1 MEKVETGR
9 KNEKIILAIV
19 IVAIILISQI
29 AIILVNAGVF
39 NNYGEKFISLLTE
52 KQYFCSM
59 MKKNLDNFSGD
70 GEKKYKFSLQNS
82 TLTKV
87 QKFLGVSK
95 YKLLN
100 GNAEVEGTVVTED
113 KNYDVKMS
121 LNNSVN
127 SEIIQNGNKLA
138 VSMPKLYKKYIVV
151 ENANMERDIKKI
163 LDITSDENSKQ
174 QISRIKKKYE
184 KLLASSIK
192 DDIETEKDKNI
203 ELNGNSYSTTKYELD
218 LDSKKLTEITKK
230 LLKELKDDEET
241 LNFISKKIN
250 GCNKLKS
257 EYANMKLEGNI
268 TSEDIKKEIENIS
281 NNLKIDENIELE
293 IKAYEYQKENIRTE
307 LELKQKDS
315 EYSFILETQPTNEKQ
330 TSTLTI
336 KKGNET
342 LHIQYDGTLEKELYN
357 GNVTLN
363 KNSALGKMNITMYK
377 TPTRSVRK
385 IDELSRIEIANASDE
400 EIKAL
405 REEIKNNLKVTPK
418 DNIGK
423 FEIKKPA
430 TSGDEIVNA
439 ELAYKRINPI
449 MTKDEVIRIL
459 GKPNK
464 TVSGENETEE
474 YLSWYQSEKTKLIS
488 VKVEGIKLYEVINDI
503 AQDSKYNQEIYKSIS
518 GDIDDLNKLANQIR
532 SGDTKEN
539 VIKIL
544 GDKNVEVLKSNLGYK
559 EYIWY
564 DKNGKSEKIKFD
576 ENDKVLKYKMKT
588 LP

>member
-39 NNYGEKFISLLTE
+39 NNYEEKFISLLTE

-100 GNAEVEGTVVTED
+100 GSVEVEGTVVTED

-281 NNLKIDENIELE
+281 NNLKIDENFELE
-293 IKAYEYQKENIRTE
+293 IKAYEYQKENVRTE

-315 EYSFILETQPTNEKQ
+315 EYSFVLETEPTNEKQ

-336 KKGNET
+336 KKGKET

-385 IDELSRIEIANASDE
+385 IDELSTIEIATASDE
-400 EIKAL
+400 GIKAL

-518 GDIDDLNKLANQIR
+518 GDIEDLNKLVNQIR

-576 ENDKVLKYKMKT
+576 ENDKVLK
-588 LP
+588 

>member
-1 MEKVETGR
+1 MEKVERGR

-52 KQYFCSM
+52 KQYFCSI

-100 GNAEVEGTVVTED
+100 GSVEVEGTVVTED

-268 TSEDIKKEIENIS
+268 TSEDIRKEIENIS
-281 NNLKIDENIELE
+281 NNLKIDESVELE
-293 IKAYEYQKENIRTE
+293 IRAYEYQKENVRTE

-315 EYSFILETQPTNEKQ
+315 EYSFVLETEPTNEKQ

-449 MTKDEVIRIL
+449 MTKDEAIRIL

-518 GDIDDLNKLANQIR
+518 GDIEDLNKLVNQIR

-576 ENDKVLKYKMKT
+576 ENDKVLK
-588 LP
+588 

>member
-544 GDKNVEVLKSNLGYK
+544 GDKNVEALKSNLGYK

-576 ENDKVLKYKMKT
+576 ENDKVLK
-588 LP
+588 

>member
-1 MEKVETGR
+1 MEKVERGR

-52 KQYFCSM
+52 KQYFCSI

-87 QKFLGVSK
+87 QKFLGASK

-100 GNAEVEGTVVTED
+100 GSVEVEGTVVTED

-268 TSEDIKKEIENIS
+268 TSEDIRKEIENIS
-281 NNLKIDENIELE
+281 NNLKIDESVELE
-293 IKAYEYQKENIRTE
+293 IRAYEYQKENVRTE

-315 EYSFILETQPTNEKQ
+315 EYSFVLETEPTNEKQ

-518 GDIDDLNKLANQIR
+518 GDIEDLNKLVNQIR

-576 ENDKVLKYKMKT
+576 ENDKVLK
-588 LP
+588 

>member
-100 GNAEVEGTVVTED
+100 GSVEVEGTVVTED

-151 ENANMERDIKKI
+151 KNANMERDIKKI

-268 TSEDIKKEIENIS
+268 TSEDIKKEIENVS

-307 LELKQKDS
+307 LEIKQKDS

-336 KKGNET
+336 KKGKET

-385 IDELSRIEIANASDE
+385 IDELSKIEIANASDE

-518 GDIDDLNKLANQIR
+518 GDIEDLNKLVNQIR

-576 ENDKVLKYKMKT
+576 ENDKVLK
-588 LP
+588 

>member
-1 MEKVETGR
+1 MEKVERGR

-29 AIILVNAGVF
+29 AIILVNAGIF
-39 NNYGEKFISLLTE
+39 NNNGEKFISLLTE
-52 KQYFCSM
+52 KQYLCSM
-59 MKKNLDNFSGD
+59 VKKNLDNFSGD

-87 QKFLGVSK
+87 QKFLGISK

-100 GNAEVEGTVVTED
+100 GSVEVEGTVVTED

-192 DDIETEKDKNI
+192 DDIEIEKDKNI

-230 LLKELKDDEET
+230 LLKELKDDGET
-241 LNFISKKIN
+241 LDFVSKKIN
-250 GCNKLKS
+250 ECNKLKS
-257 EYANMKLEGNI
+257 EYANMKTEENI
-268 TSEDIKKEIENIS
+268 TTEDIRKEIENIS
-281 NNLKIDENIELE
+281 NNIKIDENIELE
-293 IKAYEYQKENIRTE
+293 IKAYEYQKENIKTE

-336 KKGNET
+336 KKGKET
-342 LHIQYDGTLEKELYN
+342 LQIQYDGTLEKELYN

-377 TPTRSVRK
+377 TPTRNVRK
-385 IDELSRIEIANASDE
+385 IDELSSIEIATASDE

-423 FEIKKPA
+423 FEIKKPT
-430 TSGDEIVNA
+430 TSGDEIANA

-464 TVSGENETEE
+464 MASGENETEE
-474 YLSWYQSEKTKLIS
+474 YLSWYQGEKTKLIS

-503 AQDSKYNQEIYKSIS
+503 AQDSKYNQEIYKSLS
-518 GDIDDLNKLANQIR
+518 GDVEDLSKLVNQIQ

-544 GDKNVEVLKSNLGYK
+544 GDKNLEVLKSNLGYK

-576 ENDKVLKYKMKT
+576 ENDKVLK
-588 LP
+588 

>member
-100 GNAEVEGTVVTED
+100 GSVEVEGTVVTED

-315 EYSFILETQPTNEKQ
+315 EYSFVLETEPTNEKQ

-336 KKGNET
+336 KKGKET

-518 GDIDDLNKLANQIR
+518 GDIEDLNKLVNQIR

-576 ENDKVLKYKMKT
+576 ENDKVLK
-588 LP
+588 

>member
-1 MEKVETGR
+1 MEKVERGR

-29 AIILVNAGVF
+29 AIILVNAGIF
-39 NNYGEKFISLLTE
+39 NNNGEKFISLLTE
-52 KQYFCSM
+52 KQYLCSM
-59 MKKNLDNFSGD
+59 VKKNLDNFSGD

-87 QKFLGVSK
+87 QKFLGISK

-100 GNAEVEGTVVTED
+100 GNIEIEGTVVTED

-192 DDIETEKDKNI
+192 DDIEIEKDKNI

-230 LLKELKDDEET
+230 LLKELKDDGET
-241 LNFISKKIN
+241 LDFVSKKIN
-250 GCNKLKS
+250 ECNKLKS
-257 EYANMKLEGNI
+257 EYANMETEGNI
-268 TSEDIKKEIENIS
+268 TTEDIRKEIENIS
-281 NNLKIDENIELE
+281 NNIKIDENIELE
-293 IKAYEYQKENIRTE
+293 IKAYEYQKENIKTE
-307 LELKQKDS
+307 LELKHKDS

-336 KKGNET
+336 KKGKET
-342 LHIQYDGTLEKELYN
+342 LQIQYDGTLEKELYN

-385 IDELSRIEIANASDE
+385 IDELSTIEIANASDE

-405 REEIKNNLKVTPK
+405 RDEIKNNLKVTPK

-423 FEIKKPA
+423 FEIKKPT
-430 TSGDEIVNA
+430 TSGDEIANA

-464 TVSGENETEE
+464 TASGENETEE
-474 YLSWYQSEKTKLIS
+474 YLSWYQGEKTKLIS

-503 AQDSKYNQEIYKSIS
+503 AQDSKYNQEIYKSLS
-518 GDIDDLNKLANQIR
+518 GDVEDLSKLVNQIQ

-544 GDKNVEVLKSNLGYK
+544 GDKNLEVLKSNLGYK

-576 ENDKVLKYKMKT
+576 ENDKVLK
-588 LP
+588 

>member
-518 GDIDDLNKLANQIR
+518 GDIDDLNKLVNQIR

-544 GDKNVEVLKSNLGYK
+544 GDKNVEALKSNLGYK

-576 ENDKVLKYKMKT
+576 ENDKVLK
-588 LP
+588 

>member
-1 MEKVETGR
+1 MEKVERGR

-29 AIILVNAGVF
+29 AIILVNAGIF
-39 NNYGEKFISLLTE
+39 NNNGEKFISLLTE
-52 KQYFCSM
+52 KQYLCSM
-59 MKKNLDNFSGD
+59 VKKNLDNFSGD

-87 QKFLGVSK
+87 QKFLGISK

-100 GNAEVEGTVVTED
+100 GNIEIEGTVVTED
-113 KNYDVKMS
+113 ENYDVKMS

-192 DDIETEKDKNI
+192 DDIEIEKDKNI
-203 ELNGNSYSTTKYELD
+203 ELNGNSYSTTKYELG
-218 LDSKKLTEITKK
+218 LDSKKITEITKK
-230 LLKELKDDEET
+230 LLKELKDDGET
-241 LNFISKKIN
+241 LDFVSKKIN
-250 GCNKLKS
+250 ECNKLKS
-257 EYANMKLEGNI
+257 EYANMKTEENI
-268 TSEDIKKEIENIS
+268 TTEDIRKEIENIS
-281 NNLKIDENIELE
+281 NNIKIDENIELE
-293 IKAYEYQKENIRTE
+293 IKAYEYQKENIKTE

-336 KKGNET
+336 KKGKET

-377 TPTRSVRK
+377 TPTRNVRK
-385 IDELSRIEIANASDE
+385 IDELSSIEIATASDE

-423 FEIKKPA
+423 FEIKKPT
-430 TSGDEIVNA
+430 TSGDEIANA

-464 TVSGENETEE
+464 MASGENETEE
-474 YLSWYQSEKTKLIS
+474 YLSWYQGEKTKLIS

-503 AQDSKYNQEIYKSIS
+503 AQDSKYNQEIYKSLS
-518 GDIDDLNKLANQIR
+518 GDVEDLNKLVNQIQ

-544 GDKNVEVLKSNLGYK
+544 GDKNLEVLKSNLGYK

-576 ENDKVLKYKMKT
+576 ENDKVLK
-588 LP
+588 

>member
-385 IDELSRIEIANASDE
+385 IDELSTIEIANASDE

-488 VKVEGIKLYEVINDI
+488 VHVEGIKLYEVINDI

-518 GDIDDLNKLANQIR
+518 GDIEDLNELVNQIR

-576 ENDKVLKYKMKT
+576 ENDKVLK
-588 LP
+588 

>member
-29 AIILVNAGVF
+29 AIILANAGVF
-39 NNYGEKFISLLTE
+39 NNNGEKLISLLTE
-52 KQYFCSM
+52 KQYLCSM
-59 MKKNLDNFSGD
+59 VKKNLDNFSGD

-87 QKFLGVSK
+87 QNFLGVGK

-100 GNAEVEGTVVTED
+100 GNVEIEGTVVTED

-127 SEIIQNGNKLA
+127 SEIIQNGSKLA
-138 VSMPKLYKKYIVV
+138 VSVPKLYKKYIVV
-151 ENANMERDIKKI
+151 ENANMEREIKKI

-192 DDIETEKDKNI
+192 DDIETEKDESI
-203 ELNGNSYSTTKYELD
+203 ELNGNSYSTTKYEMD
-218 LDSKKLTEITKK
+218 LDNKKMTEIIKK

-241 LNFISKKIN
+241 LDFVSKKIN
-250 GCNKLKS
+250 ECNKLKS
-257 EYANMKLEGNI
+257 EYANMKSEENI
-268 TSEDIKKEIENIS
+268 TSEDIRKEIENIG
-281 NNLKIDENIELE
+281 NNLKIDENIELK

-315 EYSFILETQPTNEKQ
+315 EYSFVLETEPTNEKQ

-336 KKGNET
+336 KKENET
-342 LHIQYDGTLEKELYN
+342 LQIQYDGTLEKELYN

-385 IDELSRIEIANASDE
+385 IDELSTIEIANASDE

-405 REEIKNNLKVTPK
+405 RDEIKNNLKVTPK

-423 FEIKKPA
+423 FEIKKPT
-430 TSGDEIVNA
+430 TSGDEIANA

-459 GKPNK
+459 GNPNK
-464 TVSGENETEE
+464 TASGENETEE
-474 YLSWYQSEKTKLIS
+474 YLSWYQDEKTKLIS

-518 GDIDDLNKLANQIR
+518 GDIEDLSKLVNQIQ

-544 GDKNVEVLKSNLGYK
+544 GDKNLEVLKSNLGYK

-576 ENDKVLKYKMKT
+576 ENDKVLK
-588 LP
+588 

>member
-29 AIILVNAGVF
+29 AIILANAGVF
-39 NNYGEKFISLLTE
+39 NNKGEKLISLLTE
-52 KQYFCSM
+52 KQYLCSM
-59 MKKNLDNFSGD
+59 VKKNLDNFSGD

-87 QKFLGVSK
+87 QKFLGISK

-100 GNAEVEGTVVTED
+100 GSVEVEGTVVTED

-192 DDIETEKDKNI
+192 DDIEIEKDKNI

-230 LLKELKDDEET
+230 LLKELKDDGET
-241 LNFISKKIN
+241 LDFVSKKIN
-250 GCNKLKS
+250 ECNKLKS
-257 EYANMKLEGNI
+257 EYANMETEENI
-268 TSEDIKKEIENIS
+268 TTEDIRKEIENIS
-281 NNLKIDENIELE
+281 NNIKIDENIELK
-293 IKAYEYQKENIRTE
+293 IKAYEYQKENIKTE

-336 KKGNET
+336 KKGKET
-342 LHIQYDGTLEKELYN
+342 LQIQYDGTLEKELYS

-363 KNSALGKMNITMYK
+363 KNSALWKMNITMYK

-385 IDELSRIEIANASDE
+385 INELSTIEIANASDE

-423 FEIKKPA
+423 FEIKKPT
-430 TSGDEIVNA
+430 TSGDEIANA

-459 GKPNK
+459 GNPNK
-464 TVSGENETEE
+464 TASGENETEE
-474 YLSWYQSEKTKLIS
+474 YLSWYQGEKTKLIS

-503 AQDSKYNQEIYKSIS
+503 AQDSKYNQEIYKSLS
-518 GDIDDLNKLANQIR
+518 GDIEDLSKLVNQIQ

-544 GDKNVEVLKSNLGYK
+544 GDKNIEVLKSNLGYK

-576 ENDKVLKYKMKT
+576 ENDKVLK
-588 LP
+588 

>member
-100 GNAEVEGTVVTED
+100 GSVEVEGTVVTED

-518 GDIDDLNKLANQIR
+518 GDIEDLNKLANQIR

-576 ENDKVLKYKMKT
+576 ENDKVLK
-588 LP
+588 

>member
-1 MEKVETGR
+1 MEKVERGR

-19 IVAIILISQI
+19 IVTIILISQI
-29 AIILVNAGVF
+29 AIILVNAGIF
-39 NNYGEKFISLLTE
+39 NNNGEKFISLLTE
-52 KQYFCSM
+52 KQYLCSM
-59 MKKNLDNFSGD
+59 VKKNLDNFSGD

-87 QKFLGVSK
+87 QKFLGISK

-100 GNAEVEGTVVTED
+100 GSVEVEGTVVTED

-192 DDIETEKDKNI
+192 DDIEIEKDKNI

-230 LLKELKDDEET
+230 LLKELKDDGET
-241 LNFISKKIN
+241 LDFVSKKIN
-250 GCNKLKS
+250 ECNKLKS
-257 EYANMKLEGNI
+257 EYANMETEENI
-268 TSEDIKKEIENIS
+268 TTEDIRKEIENIS
-281 NNLKIDENIELE
+281 NNLKIDENIELK
-293 IKAYEYQKENIRTE
+293 IKAYEYQKENIKTE

-315 EYSFILETQPTNEKQ
+315 EYSFILETEPTSEKQ

-336 KKGNET
+336 KKGKET
-342 LHIQYDGTLEKELYN
+342 LQIQYDGTLEKELYN

-363 KNSALGKMNITMYK
+363 KNSALWKMNITMYK

-385 IDELSRIEIANASDE
+385 INELSTIEIANASDE

-405 REEIKNNLKVTPK
+405 QEEIKNNLKVTPK

-423 FEIKKPA
+423 FEIKKPT
-430 TSGDEIVNA
+430 TSGDEIANA

-459 GKPNK
+459 GNPNK
-464 TVSGENETEE
+464 TASGENETEE
-474 YLSWYQSEKTKLIS
+474 YLSWYQGEKTKLIS

-503 AQDSKYNQEIYKSIS
+503 AQDSKYNQEIYKSLS
-518 GDIDDLNKLANQIR
+518 GDIEDLSKLVNQIQ

-544 GDKNVEVLKSNLGYK
+544 GDKNIEVLKSNLGYK

-576 ENDKVLKYKMKT
+576 ENDKVLK
-588 LP
+588 

>member
-39 NNYGEKFISLLTE
+39 NNSGEKFISLLTE

-82 TLTKV
+82 MLTKV

-218 LDSKKLTEITKK
+218 LDSKKLTEIIKK

-241 LNFISKKIN
+241 LGFVSKKIN
-250 GCNKLKS
+250 ECNKLKS
-257 EYANMKLEGNI
+257 EYANMKSKGNI
-268 TSEDIKKEIENIS
+268 TSEDIRKEIENIS
-281 NNLKIDENIELE
+281 NNLKIDESVELE
-293 IKAYEYQKENIRTE
+293 IRAYEYQKENVRTE

-315 EYSFILETQPTNEKQ
+315 KYSFVLETEPTNEKQ

-518 GDIDDLNKLANQIR
+518 GDIEDLNKLVNQIR

-576 ENDKVLKYKMKT
+576 ENDKVLK
-588 LP
+588 

>member
-100 GNAEVEGTVVTED
+100 GSVEVEGTVVTED

-268 TSEDIKKEIENIS
+268 TSEDIRKEIENIS
-281 NNLKIDENIELE
+281 NNLKTDESVELE
-293 IKAYEYQKENIRTE
+293 IKAYEYQKENVRTE

-315 EYSFILETQPTNEKQ
+315 EYSFVLETEPTNEKQ

-518 GDIDDLNKLANQIR
+518 GDIEDLNKLVNQIR

-576 ENDKVLKYKMKT
+576 ENDKVLK
-588 LP
+588 

>member
-87 QKFLGVSK
+87 QNFLGVSK

-100 GNAEVEGTVVTED
+100 GSVEVEGTVVTED

-257 EYANMKLEGNI
+257 EYSNMKLEGNI

-518 GDIDDLNKLANQIR
+518 GDIEDLNELVNQIR

-576 ENDKVLKYKMKT
+576 ENDKVLK
-588 LP
+588 

>member
-1 MEKVETGR
+1 M
-9 KNEKIILAIV
+9 
-19 IVAIILISQI
+19 
-29 AIILVNAGVF
+29 
-39 NNYGEKFISLLTE
+39 
-52 KQYFCSM
+52 
-59 MKKNLDNFSGD
+59 
-70 GEKKYKFSLQNS
+70 
-82 TLTKV
+82 

-100 GNAEVEGTVVTED
+100 GSVEVEGTVVTED

-268 TSEDIKKEIENIS
+268 TSEDIRKEIENIS
-281 NNLKIDENIELE
+281 NNLKIDESVELE

-518 GDIDDLNKLANQIR
+518 GDIEDLNKLVNQIR

-576 ENDKVLKYKMKT
+576 ENDKVLK
-588 LP
+588 

>member
-87 QKFLGVSK
+87 QNFLGVSK

-100 GNAEVEGTVVTED
+100 GSVEVEGTVVTED

-257 EYANMKLEGNI
+257 EYSNMKLEGNI

-315 EYSFILETQPTNEKQ
+315 EYSFILETQPTSEKQ

-336 KKGNET
+336 KKGKET
-342 LHIQYDGTLEKELYN
+342 LQIQYDGTLEKELYN

-518 GDIDDLNKLANQIR
+518 GDIEDLNELVNQIR

-576 ENDKVLKYKMKT
+576 ENDKVLK
-588 LP
+588 

>member
-29 AIILVNAGVF
+29 AIILANAGVF
-39 NNYGEKFISLLTE
+39 NNNGEKLISLLTE
-52 KQYFCSM
+52 KQYLCSM
-59 MKKNLDNFSGD
+59 VKKNLDNFSGD

-87 QKFLGVSK
+87 QKFLGISK

-100 GNAEVEGTVVTED
+100 GNIEIEGTVVTED

-192 DDIETEKDKNI
+192 DDIEIEKDKNI

-230 LLKELKDDEET
+230 LLKELKDDGET
-241 LNFISKKIN
+241 LDFVSKKIN
-250 GCNKLKS
+250 ECNKLKS
-257 EYANMKLEGNI
+257 EYANMKTEENI
-268 TSEDIKKEIENIS
+268 TTEDIRKEIENIS
-281 NNLKIDENIELE
+281 NNIKIDENIELE
-293 IKAYEYQKENIRTE
+293 IKAYEYQKENIKTE

-336 KKGNET
+336 KKGKET
-342 LHIQYDGTLEKELYN
+342 LQIQYDGTLEKELYN

-377 TPTRSVRK
+377 TPTRNVRK
-385 IDELSRIEIANASDE
+385 IDELSSIEIATASDE

-423 FEIKKPA
+423 FEIKKPT
-430 TSGDEIVNA
+430 TSGDEIANA

-464 TVSGENETEE
+464 MASGENETEE
-474 YLSWYQSEKTKLIS
+474 YLSWYQGEKTKLIS

-503 AQDSKYNQEIYKSIS
+503 AQDSKYNQEIYKSLS
-518 GDIDDLNKLANQIR
+518 GDVEDLSKLVNQIQ

-544 GDKNVEVLKSNLGYK
+544 GDKNLEVLKSNLGYK

-576 ENDKVLKYKMKT
+576 ENDKVLK
-588 LP
+588 

>member
-1 MEKVETGR
+1 MEKVERGR

-29 AIILVNAGVF
+29 AIILVNAGIF
-39 NNYGEKFISLLTE
+39 NNNGEKFISLLTE
-52 KQYFCSM
+52 KQYLCSM
-59 MKKNLDNFSGD
+59 VKKNLDNFSGD
-70 GEKKYKFSLQNS
+70 GEKKYKFSIQNS

-87 QKFLGVSK
+87 QKFLGISK

-100 GNAEVEGTVVTED
+100 GSVEVEGTVVTED

-192 DDIETEKDKNI
+192 DDIEIEKDKNI

-230 LLKELKDDEET
+230 LLKELKDDGEA
-241 LNFISKKIN
+241 LDFVSKKIN
-250 GCNKLKS
+250 ECNKLKS
-257 EYANMKLEGNI
+257 EYANMETEENI
-268 TSEDIKKEIENIS
+268 TTEDIRKEIENIS
-281 NNLKIDENIELE
+281 NNIKIDENIELE
-293 IKAYEYQKENIRTE
+293 IKAYEYQKENIKTE

-423 FEIKKPA
+423 FEIKKPT
-430 TSGDEIVNA
+430 TSGDEIANA

-459 GKPNK
+459 GNPNK
-464 TVSGENETEE
+464 TASGENETEE
-474 YLSWYQSEKTKLIS
+474 YLSWYQGEKTKLIS

-503 AQDSKYNQEIYKSIS
+503 AQDSKYNQEIYKSLS
-518 GDIDDLNKLANQIR
+518 GDIEDLSKLVNQIQ

-544 GDKNVEVLKSNLGYK
+544 GDKNIEVLKSNLGYK

-576 ENDKVLKYKMKT
+576 ENDKVLK
-588 LP
+588 

>member
-1 MEKVETGR
+1 MGKVETGR

-29 AIILVNAGVF
+29 AIILANAGVF
-39 NNYGEKFISLLTE
+39 NNNGEKFISLLTE
-52 KQYFCSM
+52 KQYLCSM
-59 MKKNLDNFSGD
+59 AKKNLDNFSGD

-87 QKFLGVSK
+87 QNFLGVGK

-100 GNAEVEGTVVTED
+100 GNVEVEGTVVTED

-138 VSMPKLYKKYIVV
+138 VSIPKLYKKYIVV

-163 LDITSDENSKQ
+163 FDITSDENSKQ
-174 QISRIKKKYE
+174 QISRIKKKYA

-203 ELNGNSYSTTKYELD
+203 ELNGNSYSTTKYELS
-218 LDSKKLTEITKK
+218 LNSKKITEIIKK

-241 LNFISKKIN
+241 LDFISKKIN
-250 GCNKLKS
+250 ECNKLKS
-257 EYANMKLEGNI
+257 EYANMKSEGDI
-268 TSEDIKKEIENIS
+268 TSEDIRKEIENIS
-281 NNLKIDENIELE
+281 NNLKIDESVELE
-293 IKAYEYQKENIRTE
+293 IKTYEYQKENVRTE

-315 EYSFILETQPTNEKQ
+315 EYSFVLETEPTNEKQ

-336 KKGNET
+336 KKGKET
-342 LHIQYDGTLEKELYN
+342 LQIQYDGTLEKELYN
-357 GNVTLN
+357 GNVTL
-363 KNSALGKMNITMYK
+363 KSNSTLGKMNITMYK

-385 IDELSRIEIANASDE
+385 IDELSKIEIVTASDE

-430 TSGDEIVNA
+430 TSGDEIANA

-459 GKPNK
+459 GNPNK
-464 TVSGENETEE
+464 TASGENETEE
-474 YLSWYQSEKTKLIS
+474 YLSWYQGEKTKLIS

-518 GDIDDLNKLANQIR
+518 GDIEDLSKLVNRIQ

-564 DKNGKSEKIKFD
+564 DRNGKSEKIKFD
-576 ENDKVLKYKMKT
+576 ENDKVLK
-588 LP
+588 

>member
-29 AIILVNAGVF
+29 AIILANAGVF
-39 NNYGEKFISLLTE
+39 NNKGEKLISLLTE
-52 KQYFCSM
+52 KQYLCSM
-59 MKKNLDNFSGD
+59 VKKNLDNFSGD
-70 GEKKYKFSLQNS
+70 GEKKYKFSIQNS

-87 QKFLGVSK
+87 QKFLGISK

-100 GNAEVEGTVVTED
+100 GSVEVEGTVVTED

-192 DDIETEKDKNI
+192 DDIEIEKDKNI

-230 LLKELKDDEET
+230 LLKELKDDGET
-241 LNFISKKIN
+241 LDFVSKKIN
-250 GCNKLKS
+250 ECNKLKS
-257 EYANMKLEGNI
+257 EYANMETEENI
-268 TSEDIKKEIENIS
+268 TSEDIRKEIENIN
-281 NNLKIDENIELE
+281 NNLKIDENIELK
-293 IKAYEYQKENIRTE
+293 IKAYEYQKENIKTE

-336 KKGNET
+336 KKGKET
-342 LHIQYDGTLEKELYN
+342 LQIQYDGTLEKELYN

-385 IDELSRIEIANASDE
+385 IDELSTIEIANASDE

-423 FEIKKPA
+423 FEIKKPT
-430 TSGDEIVNA
+430 TSGDEIANA

-464 TVSGENETEE
+464 MASGENETEE

-518 GDIDDLNKLANQIR
+518 GDIEDLSKLVNQIQ

-544 GDKNVEVLKSNLGYK
+544 GDKNLEVLKSNLGYK

-576 ENDKVLKYKMKT
+576 ENEKVLK
-588 LP
+588 

>member
-1 MEKVETGR
+1 MEKVERGR

-19 IVAIILISQI
+19 IIAIILISQI
-29 AIILVNAGVF
+29 AIILVNAGIF
-39 NNYGEKFISLLTE
+39 NNNGEKFISLLTE
-52 KQYFCSM
+52 KQYLCSM
-59 MKKNLDNFSGD
+59 VKKNLDNFSGD

-87 QKFLGVSK
+87 QNFLGVGK

-100 GNAEVEGTVVTED
+100 GNVEIEGTVVTED

-138 VSMPKLYKKYIVV
+138 VSMPKLYKKYLVV

-192 DDIETEKDKNI
+192 DDIEIEKDKNI

-230 LLKELKDDEET
+230 LLKELKDDGET
-241 LNFISKKIN
+241 LDFVSKKIN
-250 GCNKLKS
+250 ECNKLKS
-257 EYANMKLEGNI
+257 EYANMESEENI
-268 TSEDIKKEIENIS
+268 TTEDIRKEIENIN
-281 NNLKIDENIELE
+281 NNLKIDENIELK
-293 IKAYEYQKENIRTE
+293 IKAYEYQKENIKTE

-315 EYSFILETQPTNEKQ
+315 EYSFILETEPTSEKQ

-336 KKGNET
+336 KKGKET
-342 LHIQYDGTLEKELYN
+342 LQIQYDGTLEKELYN

-385 IDELSRIEIANASDE
+385 IDELSTIEIVNASDE

-423 FEIKKPA
+423 FEIKKPT
-430 TSGDEIVNA
+430 TSGDEIANA

-459 GKPNK
+459 GNPNK
-464 TVSGENETEE
+464 TASGENETEE
-474 YLSWYQSEKTKLIS
+474 YLSWYQGEKTKLIS

-503 AQDSKYNQEIYKSIS
+503 VQDSKYNQEIYKSLS
-518 GDIDDLNKLANQIR
+518 GDVEDLSKLVNQIQ

-544 GDKNVEVLKSNLGYK
+544 GDKNLEVLKSNLGYK

-576 ENDKVLKYKMKT
+576 ENDKVLK
-588 LP
+588 

>member
-1 MEKVETGR
+1 MEKVERGR

-29 AIILVNAGVF
+29 AIILVNAGIF
-39 NNYGEKFISLLTE
+39 NNNGEKFISLLTE

-59 MKKNLDNFSGD
+59 VKKNLDNFSGD

-87 QKFLGVSK
+87 QKFLGISK

-100 GNAEVEGTVVTED
+100 GNIEIEGTVVTED

-192 DDIETEKDKNI
+192 DDIEIEKDKNI

-218 LDSKKLTEITKK
+218 LDSKKLTEIIKK
-230 LLKELKDDEET
+230 LLKELKDDGET
-241 LNFISKKIN
+241 LDFVSKKIN
-250 GCNKLKS
+250 ECNKLKS
-257 EYANMKLEGNI
+257 EYANMKTEENI
-268 TSEDIKKEIENIS
+268 TTEDIRKEIENIS
-281 NNLKIDENIELE
+281 NNIKIDENIELE
-293 IKAYEYQKENIRTE
+293 IKAYEYQKENIKTE

-336 KKGNET
+336 KKDKET
-342 LHIQYDGTLEKELYN
+342 LQIQYDGTLEKELYN

-377 TPTRSVRK
+377 TPTRNVRK
-385 IDELSRIEIANASDE
+385 IDELSSIEIATASDE

-423 FEIKKPA
+423 FEIKKPT
-430 TSGDEIVNA
+430 TSGDEIANA

-464 TVSGENETEE
+464 MASGENETEE
-474 YLSWYQSEKTKLIS
+474 YLSWYQGEKTKLIS

-503 AQDSKYNQEIYKSIS
+503 AQDSKYNQEIYKSLS
-518 GDIDDLNKLANQIR
+518 GDVEDLSKLVNQIQ

-544 GDKNVEVLKSNLGYK
+544 GDKNLEVLKSNLGYK

-576 ENDKVLKYKMKT
+576 ENDKVLK
-588 LP
+588 

>member
-29 AIILVNAGVF
+29 AIILANAGVF
-39 NNYGEKFISLLTE
+39 NNNGEKLISLLTE
-52 KQYFCSM
+52 KQYLCSM
-59 MKKNLDNFSGD
+59 VKKNLDNFSGD

-87 QKFLGVSK
+87 QNFLGVGK

-100 GNAEVEGTVVTED
+100 GNVEVEGTVVTED

-127 SEIIQNGNKLA
+127 SEIIQNGSKLA
-138 VSMPKLYKKYIVV
+138 VSVPKLYKKYIVV
-151 ENANMERDIKKI
+151 ENANMEREIKKI

-174 QISRIKKKYE
+174 QISRIEKKYE

-192 DDIETEKDKNI
+192 DDIETEKDESI
-203 ELNGNSYSTTKYELD
+203 ELNGNSYSTTKYEMD
-218 LDSKKLTEITKK
+218 LDNKKMTEIIKK

-241 LNFISKKIN
+241 LDFVSKKIN
-250 GCNKLKS
+250 ECNKLKS
-257 EYANMKLEGNI
+257 EYANMKSEENI
-268 TSEDIKKEIENIS
+268 TSEDIRKEIENIG
-281 NNLKIDENIELE
+281 NNLKIDENIELK

-315 EYSFILETQPTNEKQ
+315 EYSFVLETEPTNEKQ

-336 KKGNET
+336 KKENET
-342 LHIQYDGTLEKELYN
+342 LQIQYDGTLEKELYN

-385 IDELSRIEIANASDE
+385 IDELSTIEIANASDE

-405 REEIKNNLKVTPK
+405 RDEIKNNLKVTPK

-423 FEIKKPA
+423 FEIKKPT
-430 TSGDEIVNA
+430 TSGDEIANA

-459 GKPNK
+459 GNPNK
-464 TVSGENETEE
+464 TASGENETEE
-474 YLSWYQSEKTKLIS
+474 YLSWYQDEKTKLIS

-503 AQDSKYNQEIYKSIS
+503 AQDSKYNQEIYKSLS
-518 GDIDDLNKLANQIR
+518 GDVEDLSKLVNQIQ

-544 GDKNVEVLKSNLGYK
+544 GDKNLEVLKSNLGYK

-576 ENDKVLKYKMKT
+576 ENDKVLK
-588 LP
+588 

>member
-1 MEKVETGR
+1 MEKVERGR

-29 AIILVNAGVF
+29 AIILVNAGIF
-39 NNYGEKFISLLTE
+39 NNNGEKFISLLTE
-52 KQYFCSM
+52 KQYLCSM
-59 MKKNLDNFSGD
+59 VKKNLDNFSGD

-87 QKFLGVSK
+87 QKFLGISK

-100 GNAEVEGTVVTED
+100 GSVEVEGTVVTED

-192 DDIETEKDKNI
+192 DDIEIEKDKNI

-230 LLKELKDDEET
+230 LLKELKDDGET
-241 LNFISKKIN
+241 LDFVSKKIN
-250 GCNKLKS
+250 ECNKLKS
-257 EYANMKLEGNI
+257 EYANMKTEENI
-268 TSEDIKKEIENIS
+268 TTEDIRKEIENIS
-281 NNLKIDENIELE
+281 NNIKIDENIELE
-293 IKAYEYQKENIRTE
+293 IKAYEYQKENVRTE

-315 EYSFILETQPTNEKQ
+315 EYSFILETQPTSEKQ

-336 KKGNET
+336 KKGKET
-342 LHIQYDGTLEKELYN
+342 LQIQYDGTLEKELYN

-518 GDIDDLNKLANQIR
+518 GDIEDLNKLVNQIR

-576 ENDKVLKYKMKT
+576 ENDKVLK
-588 LP
+588 

>member
-100 GNAEVEGTVVTED
+100 GSVEVEGTVVTED

-315 EYSFILETQPTNEKQ
+315 EYSFVLETEPTNEKQ

-518 GDIDDLNKLANQIR
+518 GDIEDLNKLVNQIR

-576 ENDKVLKYKMKT
+576 ENDKVLK
-588 LP
+588 

>member
-39 NNYGEKFISLLTE
+39 NNNGEKFIYLLTE
-52 KQYFCSM
+52 KQYLCSM
-59 MKKNLDNFSGD
+59 AKKNLDNFSGD

-100 GNAEVEGTVVTED
+100 GSVEVEGTVVTED

-218 LDSKKLTEITKK
+218 LNSKKLTEITKK

-268 TSEDIKKEIENIS
+268 TSEDIRKEIENIS
-281 NNLKIDENIELE
+281 NNLKIDESVELE

-449 MTKDEVIRIL
+449 MTKNEVIRIL

-518 GDIDDLNKLANQIR
+518 GDIEDLNELVNQIR

-576 ENDKVLKYKMKT
+576 ENDKVLK
-588 LP
+588 

>member
-1 MEKVETGR
+1 MEKVERGR

-19 IVAIILISQI
+19 IIAIILISQI
-29 AIILVNAGVF
+29 AIILVNAGIF
-39 NNYGEKFISLLTE
+39 NNNGEKFISLLTE
-52 KQYFCSM
+52 KQYLCSM
-59 MKKNLDNFSGD
+59 VKKNLDNFSGD

-87 QKFLGVSK
+87 QNFLGVGK

-100 GNAEVEGTVVTED
+100 GNVEIEGTVVTED

-138 VSMPKLYKKYIVV
+138 VSMPKIYKKYLVV

-192 DDIETEKDKNI
+192 DDIEIEKDKNI

-230 LLKELKDDEET
+230 LLKELKDDGET
-241 LNFISKKIN
+241 LDFVSKKIN
-250 GCNKLKS
+250 ECNKLKS
-257 EYANMKLEGNI
+257 EYANMESEENI
-268 TSEDIKKEIENIS
+268 TTEDIRKEIENIN
-281 NNLKIDENIELE
+281 NNLKIDENIELK
-293 IKAYEYQKENIRTE
+293 IKAYEYQKENIKTE

-315 EYSFILETQPTNEKQ
+315 EYSFILETEPTSEKQ

-336 KKGNET
+336 KKGKET
-342 LHIQYDGTLEKELYN
+342 LQIQYDGTLEKELYN

-385 IDELSRIEIANASDE
+385 IDELSTIEIVNASDE

-423 FEIKKPA
+423 FEIKKPT
-430 TSGDEIVNA
+430 TSGDEIANA

-459 GKPNK
+459 GNPNK
-464 TVSGENETEE
+464 TASGENETEE
-474 YLSWYQSEKTKLIS
+474 YLSWYQGEKTKLIS

-503 AQDSKYNQEIYKSIS
+503 VQDSKYNQEIYKSLS
-518 GDIDDLNKLANQIR
+518 GDVEDLSKLVNQIQ

-544 GDKNVEVLKSNLGYK
+544 GDKNLEVLKSNLGYK

-576 ENDKVLKYKMKT
+576 ENDKVLK
-588 LP
+588 

>member
-39 NNYGEKFISLLTE
+39 NNKGEKLISLLTE
-52 KQYFCSM
+52 KQYLCSM
-59 MKKNLDNFSGD
+59 VKKNLDNFSGD

-87 QKFLGVSK
+87 QKFLGISK

-100 GNAEVEGTVVTED
+100 GSVEVEGTVVTED

-192 DDIETEKDKNI
+192 DDIEIEKDKNI
-203 ELNGNSYSTTKYELD
+203 ELNGNSYSTTKYEMD
-218 LDSKKLTEITKK
+218 LDNKKMTEIIKK

-241 LNFISKKIN
+241 LDFVSKKIN
-250 GCNKLKS
+250 ECNKLKS
-257 EYANMKLEGNI
+257 EYANMESEENI
-268 TSEDIKKEIENIS
+268 TTEDIRKEIENIN
-281 NNLKIDENIELE
+281 NNLKIDENIELK
-293 IKAYEYQKENIRTE
+293 IKAYEYQKENIKTE

-315 EYSFILETQPTNEKQ
+315 EYSFILETEPTSEKQ

-336 KKGNET
+336 KKGKET
-342 LHIQYDGTLEKELYN
+342 LQIQYDGTLEKELYN

-385 IDELSRIEIANASDE
+385 IDELSTIEIANASDE

-423 FEIKKPA
+423 FEIKKPT
-430 TSGDEIVNA
+430 TSGDEIANA

-459 GKPNK
+459 GKPDK
-464 TVSGENETEE
+464 MTSGEKETEE
-474 YLSWYQSEKTKLIS
+474 YLSWYQGEKTKLIS

-503 AQDSKYNQEIYKSIS
+503 AKDSKYNQEIYKSLS
-518 GDIDDLNKLANQIR
+518 GDIEDLSKLVNQIQ

-576 ENDKVLKYKMKT
+576 ENDKVLK
-588 LP
+588 

>member
-29 AIILVNAGVF
+29 AIILANTGVF
-39 NNYGEKFISLLTE
+39 NNNGEKFIFLLTE
-52 KQYFCSM
+52 KQYLCSM
-59 MKKNLDNFSGD
+59 AKKNLDNFSGD

-87 QKFLGVSK
+87 QNFLGVSK

-100 GNAEVEGTVVTED
+100 GNVEVEGTVVTED

-138 VSMPKLYKKYIVV
+138 VSIPKLYKKYIVV

-163 LDITSDENSKQ
+163 FDITSDENIKQ
-174 QISRIKKKYE
+174 QISRIKKKYA

-218 LDSKKLTEITKK
+218 LDSKKLTEIIKK

-241 LNFISKKIN
+241 LGFVSKKIN
-250 GCNKLKS
+250 ECNKLKS
-257 EYANMKLEGNI
+257 EYANMKSKGNI
-268 TSEDIKKEIENIS
+268 TSEDIRKEIENIS
-281 NNLKIDENIELE
+281 NNLKIDESVELE
-293 IKAYEYQKENIRTE
+293 IKAYEYQKENVRTE

-315 EYSFILETQPTNEKQ
+315 EYSFVLETEPTNEKQ
-330 TSTLTI
+330 TSILTI
-336 KKGNET
+336 KKGKET

-385 IDELSRIEIANASDE
+385 IDELSTIEIATASDE
-400 EIKAL
+400 GIKAL

-430 TSGDEIVNA
+430 SSGDEIANA

-459 GKPNK
+459 GNPNK
-464 TVSGENETEE
+464 TASGENEIEE
-474 YLSWYQSEKTKLIS
+474 YLSWYQDEKTKLIS

-518 GDIDDLNKLANQIR
+518 GNIEDLNKLVNQIQ

-539 VIKIL
+539 IIKIL

-576 ENDKVLKYKMKT
+576 ENDKVLK
-588 LP
+588 

>member
-100 GNAEVEGTVVTED
+100 GSVEVEGTVVTED

-257 EYANMKLEGNI
+257 EYANMKLEGNV

-315 EYSFILETQPTNEKQ
+315 EYSFILETEPTNEKQ

-518 GDIDDLNKLANQIR
+518 GDIEDLNKLVNQIR

-576 ENDKVLKYKMKT
+576 ENDKVLK
-588 LP
+588 

>member
-1 MEKVETGR
+1 MEKVERGR

-29 AIILVNAGVF
+29 AIILVNAGIF
-39 NNYGEKFISLLTE
+39 NNNGEKFISLLTE
-52 KQYFCSM
+52 KQYLCSM
-59 MKKNLDNFSGD
+59 VKKNLDNFSGD
-70 GEKKYKFSLQNS
+70 GEKKYKFSIQNS

-87 QKFLGVSK
+87 QKFLGISK

-100 GNAEVEGTVVTED
+100 GSVEVEGTVVTED

-192 DDIETEKDKNI
+192 DDIEIEKDKNI

-230 LLKELKDDEET
+230 LLKELKDDGET
-241 LNFISKKIN
+241 LDFVSKKIN
-250 GCNKLKS
+250 ECNKLKS
-257 EYANMKLEGNI
+257 EHANMKSEENI
-268 TSEDIKKEIENIS
+268 TSEDIRKEIENIS
-281 NNLKIDENIELE
+281 NNIKIDENIELE
-293 IKAYEYQKENIRTE
+293 IKAYEYQKENIKTE

-336 KKGNET
+336 KKGKET

-385 IDELSRIEIANASDE
+385 IDELSTIEIVNASDE

-405 REEIKNNLKVTPK
+405 REEIKNNLKATPK

-459 GKPNK
+459 GNPNK
-464 TVSGENETEE
+464 TASGENETEE
-474 YLSWYQSEKTKLIS
+474 YLSWYQGEKTKLIS

-503 AQDSKYNQEIYKSIS
+503 AKDSKYNQEIYKSLS
-518 GDIDDLNKLANQIR
+518 GDVEDLSKLVNQIQ

-576 ENDKVLKYKMKT
+576 ENEKVLK
-588 LP
+588 

>member
-1 MEKVETGR
+1 MEKVERGR

-29 AIILVNAGVF
+29 AIILANAGVF
-39 NNYGEKFISLLTE
+39 NNNGEKFISLLTE
-52 KQYFCSM
+52 KQYLCSM
-59 MKKNLDNFSGD
+59 VKKNLDNFSGD

-87 QKFLGVSK
+87 QKFLGISK

-100 GNAEVEGTVVTED
+100 GSVEVEGTVVTED

-163 LDITSDENSKQ
+163 LDVTSDENSKQ

-192 DDIETEKDKNI
+192 DDIEIEKDKNI
-203 ELNGNSYSTTKYELD
+203 ELNGNSYSATKYELD

-230 LLKELKDDEET
+230 LLKELKDDGET
-241 LNFISKKIN
+241 LDFVSKKIN
-250 GCNKLKS
+250 ECNKLKS
-257 EYANMKLEGNI
+257 EYANMETEENI
-268 TSEDIKKEIENIS
+268 TTEDIRKEIENIS
-281 NNLKIDENIELE
+281 NNIKIDENIELK
-293 IKAYEYQKENIRTE
+293 IKAYEYQKENIKTE

-336 KKGNET
+336 KKGKET
-342 LHIQYDGTLEKELYN
+342 LQIQYDGTLEKELYS

-363 KNSALGKMNITMYK
+363 KNSALWKMNITMYK

-423 FEIKKPA
+423 FEIKKPT
-430 TSGDEIVNA
+430 TSGDEIANA

-459 GKPNK
+459 GNPNK
-464 TVSGENETEE
+464 TASGENETEE
-474 YLSWYQSEKTKLIS
+474 YLSWYQGEKTKLIS

-503 AQDSKYNQEIYKSIS
+503 AQDSKYNQEIYKSLS
-518 GDIDDLNKLANQIR
+518 GDIEDLSKLVNQIQ

-576 ENDKVLKYKMKT
+576 ENDKVLK
-588 LP
+588 

>member
-174 QISRIKKKYE
+174 QRSRIKKKYE

-576 ENDKVLKYKMKT
+576 ENDKVLK
-588 LP
+588 